1 MKKYAKILVAVSL
14 MLLVGTGSFI
24 WVNGNFNNIINKSSE
39 KKELS
44 QIFKKE
50 EIKDKKAKIV
60 FQKMHEMANTKIVAV
75 DGLVWGEME
84 PTEESVNELIKEVSS
99 SNYEDKEQLLQILN
113 RWKNGD
119 FSNCVDD
126 HNFLWKKLGGQ
137 VGKASKLRQKQNSI

>member
-1 MKKYAKILVAVSL
+1 MKKYAKVFVTTLIVLILT
-14 MLLVGTGSFI
+14 GIGSFM
-24 WVNGNFNNIINKSSE
+24 WANGKLNNIFDKSNE
-39 KKELS
+39 KKEIT

-50 EIKDKKAKIV
+50 EIKDKKAKVV

-84 PTEESVNELIKEVSS
+84 PTEESVNALIQEVSS
-99 SNYEDKEQLLQILN
+99 SNYENKEQLLQILS

-137 VGKASKLRQKQNSI
+137 VGKASKLKAEAK